1 MSKLKLTSRNARS
14 ALACAAFAAVSVP
27 MAVNGT
33 ASWLWVVC
41 GVLMTAALVV
51 ERRPDDFV
59 DELEIS
65 DTALTRRF
73 GYQHGERKQESVAW
87 SDIERIVIQTADG
100 LSSADFYYMLF
111 GKDHTGVIVT
121 EDVARR
127 QRLLP
132 ELERRFPNFDH
143 HKFLQA
149 AGSRRTSAFT
159 VWERSGA

>member
-14 ALACAAFAAVSVP
+14 ALACAAFALVSVP
-27 MAVNGT
+27 LALNDG

-41 GVLMTAALVV
+41 GGLMAAALLV
-51 ERRPDDFV
+51 ERRPDDFL

-73 GYQHGERKQESVAW
+73 GFQHGERKQESVAW
-87 SDIERIVIQTADG
+87 SDIERIVIKTGQG
-100 LSSADFYYMLF
+100 LASADFYYMLF
-111 GKDHTGVIVT
+111 GKDQNGVIVT

-149 AGSRRTSAFT
+149 AGSRLASSHT
-159 VWERSGA
+159 VWERGAL